1 MNSQVEYIVAQLFS
15 KIADGTSPAEIAE
28 LFSEKVD
35 FYVAGDVDHV
45 SWIGKKNGKEGVA
58 AFYSQIA
65 ELIESIQFNI
75 EDTLIKENRAI
86 VLGNLVSLVKKTN
99 NVITTDFAFDIIVKD
114 GKIIRYR
121 MFEDSFAV
129 SEAVK

>member
-1 MNSQVEYIVAQLFS
+1 MENQTEYAVTQLFS
-15 KIADGTSPAEIAE
+15 RMADGKNPAKISE
-28 LFSEKVD
+28 LFSENVD
-35 FYVAGDVDHV
+35 FYIAGDVNHV

-58 AFYSQIA
+58 SFFSQLA
-65 ELIESIQFNI
+65 EFVESIQFNI

-86 VLGNLVSLVKKTN
+86 VLGNLISLVKKTN
-99 NVITTDFAFDIIVKD
+99 KVITSEFAFDIIVKD
-114 GKIIRYR
+114 EEIIRYR